1 MFKIKELFNL
11 ITGLWADTEAELNS
25 LSKEDLIRLINNISN
40 KVDRMV
46 DIMNDFSVCSHCDGD
61 RISIC
66 EMCLDKMEE
75 EN

>member
-11 ITGLWADTEAELNS
+11 ITGLWADTEAELSS

-46 DIMNDFSVCSHCDGD
+46 DIVNDFSVCSHCDGD

-66 EMCLDKMEE
+66 EACLDKMEE

>member
-11 ITGLWADTEAELNS
+11 ITGLWAYTEAELSS

>member
-11 ITGLWADTEAELNS
+11 ITGLWADTEAELSS

>member
-11 ITGLWADTEAELNS
+11 ITGLWADTEAELSS

-75 EN
+75 ES

>member
-11 ITGLWADTEAELNS
+11 ITGLWADTEAELSS

-46 DIMNDFSVCSHCDGD
+46 DIINDFSVCSHCDGD